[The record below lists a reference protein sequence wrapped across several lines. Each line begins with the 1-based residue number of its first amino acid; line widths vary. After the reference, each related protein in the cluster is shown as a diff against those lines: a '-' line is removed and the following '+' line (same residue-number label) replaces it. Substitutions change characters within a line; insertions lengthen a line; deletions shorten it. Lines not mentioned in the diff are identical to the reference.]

1 MHHKTKPHPAFRSG
15 KQKNLESSLKTGV
28 GPLCFRM
35 WLSVAPRE
43 WSGESSEQREWMCL
57 IYLLSFL
64 CCLSSVIVAISSLC
78 STYVRT
84 YHVSCQ
90 AGEVLAFLK
99 KERLVRHLHAM
110 VRLAVA
116 VVKAGDTGS
125 VVGGITDKLWHTAF
139 TLPPS
144 CVVMALH
151 THVQLVG
158 TQAIRMTV
166 TLNRMA
172 IVISSVSSIRPKTE
186 YTSGNGI
193 IFFSYLLLL
202 TTSLYIFLFI
212 LKSEN
217 KSAAE
222 WFFTKLKETGGYF
235 IFSET
240 LCIFNGKDLSN
251 NE

>member
-1 MHHKTKPHPAFRSG
+1 
-15 KQKNLESSLKTGV
+15 
-28 GPLCFRM
+28 
-35 WLSVAPRE
+35 
-43 WSGESSEQREWMCL
+43 
-57 IYLLSFL
+57 
-64 CCLSSVIVAISSLC
+64 
-78 STYVRT
+78 
-84 YHVSCQ
+84 
-90 AGEVLAFLK
+90 
-99 KERLVRHLHAM
+99 
-110 VRLAVA
+110 
-116 VVKAGDTGS
+116 
-125 VVGGITDKLWHTAF
+125 
-139 TLPPS
+139 
-144 CVVMALH
+144 MALH